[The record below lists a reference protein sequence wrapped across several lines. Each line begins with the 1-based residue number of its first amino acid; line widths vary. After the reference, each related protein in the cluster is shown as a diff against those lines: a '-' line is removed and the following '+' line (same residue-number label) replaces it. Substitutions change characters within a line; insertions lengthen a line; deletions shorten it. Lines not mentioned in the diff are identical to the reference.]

1 MTACDCNN
9 CKEVAF
15 QHGHRTRGG
24 GLLQAVRDLGIY
36 ECRAK
41 TCQCVGRYHI
51 HNTVPLKT
59 LLELTKE
66 EE

>member
-24 GLLQAVRDLGIY
+24 GLYKLLSQAVKARKDRENEDI
-36 ECRAK
+36 
-41 TCQCVGRYHI
+41 
-51 HNTVPLKT
+51 
-59 LLELTKE
+59 E
-66 EE
+66 EWAASLAAAAIEAESSTPK